1 MLAAAGSRMVDHHP
15 CINHADPKTL
25 EIYARESAPLV
36 GNAVTQ
42 VGL

>member
-1 MLAAAGSRMVDHHP
+1 MLAGPAAPVVDRP
-15 CINHADPKTL
+15 CSNHRDPKTL

>member
-1 MLAAAGSRMVDHHP
+1 MLAEPVATVVDHP

-25 EIYARESAPLV
+25 EIYARETAPLV

-42 VGL
+42 LGL